1 MSRSSSYIFLI
12 LSILATVAACD
23 DPAKQQAQEA
33 ALIQSRL
40 LERLEMGRAARR
52 EECMKQLAD
61 SALFLVD
68 SIRFEEARRALDTF
82 RGRPYKPL
90 KPENP
95 GPGASIDSLEIK
107 PLLPDSLKR
116 RNN

>member
-40 LERLEMGRAARR
+40 LER
-52 EECMKQLAD
+52 
-61 SALFLVD
+61 
-68 SIRFEEARRALDTF
+68 
-82 RGRPYKPL
+82 
-90 KPENP
+90 
-95 GPGASIDSLEIK
+95 
-107 PLLPDSLKR
+107 
-116 RNN
+116 